1 MHQRM
6 PSQQRFV
13 PLVRTFGVEEVL
25 PHLARFP
32 QNLLCLF
39 DNLYNPPLEIPGISR
54 SLEMQIYATTGP
66 CDLVDSLD
74 IATIAT
80 LPIEHQLVLSP
91 LPILGNQSIIENML
105 HLHC

>member
-1 MHQRM
+1 
-6 PSQQRFV
+6 
-13 PLVRTFGVEEVL
+13 
-25 PHLARFP
+25 
-32 QNLLCLF
+32 
-39 DNLYNPPLEIPGISR
+39 
-54 SLEMQIYATTGP
+54 MQIYATTGP
-66 CDLVDSLD
+66 CDFLVESLD